1 MAAMVNLA
9 NGVRVEFANVTAET
23 WPTFQNEILLL
34 ERCSFPPSIRDS
46 EESLRELAHSKTGV
60 FIAGYSQEQAQVVGY
75 CCGDRLNKFDDI
87 PGVSTDLHRHA
98 TTSFYMSSVAVH
110 PSWRKLGIGLALERE
125 CIARARQHH
134 YTRITAHVRHGFAT
148 KISRHASIL
157 SSYDNW
163 YDTGEKYDYVLLW
176 QTAKGDIDAAT

>member
-1 MAAMVNLA
+1 MEAKLDLA
-9 NGVRVEFANVTAET
+9 NGFRAEFANVTAET
-23 WPTFQNEILLL
+23 WPSFRNGILLL
-34 ERCSFPPSIRDS
+34 EHCSFPPSIRDS

-60 FIAGYSQEQAQVVGY
+60 FIACYSQEQAQVAGY

-98 TTSFYMSSVAVH
+98 TTSFYMSSVAVD
-110 PSWRKLGIGLALERE
+110 PSWRKLGIGLALERQ
-125 CIARARQHH
+125 CIARARQRD
-134 YTRITAHVRHGFAT
+134 YTRITAHVRHGLAT
-148 KISRHASIL
+148 KISRDASIL

-176 QTAKGDIDAAT
+176 QTAKGT